1 MRSPFVFL
9 GPIITFFAMNA
20 AKPSSAFNSSNHQSP
35 PTGNCNKPPVNNCN
49 CQCSVNCQNSQ
60 VPDAIKTLERKL
72 EGDLM
77 ELQNQTFAPVKALE
91 GKLEHLI
98 ALVNETFAPMKILE
112 KRLENLIAMVNK
124 TSTPTLSPP
133 VQSPGISFIV

>member
-9 GPIITFFAMNA
+9 GPIVTFFAMNA
-20 AKPSSAFNSSNHQSP
+20 AKPLPTFNASNHQSSP
-35 PTGNCNKPPVNNCN
+35 AGNCNKPPVNNCH

-60 VPDAIKTLERKL
+60 VTDAIKTLERKL

-77 ELQNQTFAPVKALE
+77 ELCNKTSAPVKALE

-112 KRLENLIAMVNK
+112 KKVGKSYSNGQQDLYSHLAACATTRY
-124 TSTPTLSPP
+124 
-133 VQSPGISFIV
+133 